1 MRDRRRAKGKLV
13 GSVGDVKVV
22 VISMEHHLR
31 NDRTRETRAIDEE
44 DEEVRSSLVYLG
56 VLDITMDIKTRVSNQ
71 LRYEST
77 LSDPKRIVEET
88 LMRDTPREN

>member
-44 DEEVRSSLVYLG
+44 DEEVRSRLSLSRGLG
-56 VLDITMDIKTRVSNQ
+56 YHDGYQDTCL
-71 LRYEST
+71 ESA
-77 LSDPKRIVEET
+77 
-88 LMRDTPREN
+88 